1 MRKRFFLLAALIM
14 GLSGVFV
21 ANGIYAGTQVP
32 DVIPMN
38 DKAYKKHKYAINQF
52 KHKKHYEAYAQKNPK
67 LYKLGCGEC
76 HHDKDNKPLTSLK
89 AGDTVQ
95 KCIECHTKAS
105 LKPSKVKLKKKEKIK
120 QYHGE
125 AVHANCQVC
134 HKKFNKAKKLKSK
147 NKASAPTKSK
157 CKRCHVK

>member
-1 MRKRFFLLAALIM
+1 MRKRFYLLAALIM
-14 GLSGVFV
+14 GLAGVFI
-21 ANGIYAGTQVP
+21 ANGIHADTQVP

-52 KHKKHYEAYAQKNPK
+52 KHKKHYEEYAKKYPK
-67 LYKLGCGEC
+67 LYESGCGEC

-95 KCIECHTKAS
+95 KCIECHTKPS

-120 QYHGE
+120 QYHAE
-125 AVHANCQVC
+125 AVHENCRVC
-134 HKKFNKAKKLKSK
+134 HKKFNKSKKLKSK
-147 NKASAPTKSK
+147 DKASAPSKSK
-157 CKRCHVK
+157 CKRCHIK